1 MEFNNGAQA
10 REQPEVTSHKMGP
23 PATGGAAAAGGGGGG
38 GGGEGGGGGDPET
51 GGVAK
56 VPISVAVSKHTAHR
70 VGAGTVAN

>member
-10 REQPEVTSHKMGP
+10 REQPELTSHKMGP
-23 PATGGAAAAGGGGGG
+23 PATGGGPAAA

-56 VPISVAVSKHTAHR
+56 VPFSVAVSKHTAHR

>member
-10 REQPEVTSHKMGP
+10 REQPELTSHKMGP
-23 PATGGAAAAGGGGGG
+23 PASGGAAAAGGEGG
-38 GGGEGGGGGDPET
+38 GGGGGDPET

-56 VPISVAVSKHTAHR
+56 VPFSVAVSKHTAHR